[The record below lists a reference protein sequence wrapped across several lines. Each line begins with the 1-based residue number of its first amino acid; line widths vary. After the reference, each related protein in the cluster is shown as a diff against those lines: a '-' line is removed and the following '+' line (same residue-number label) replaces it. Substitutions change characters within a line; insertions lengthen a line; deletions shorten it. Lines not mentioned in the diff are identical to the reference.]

1 MDEKQARK
9 QIVDTGIALLKTG
22 LVARTWGNVS
32 ARLDSGR
39 FLITPSG
46 LDYNTMDEEDIVL
59 MDIAGDEWSGKH
71 RPSGEKGVH
80 KAAYSIYDDVN
91 FVIHTHQTY
100 ATAIG
105 LAGYETL
112 DISEDER
119 RRLGGIAAAGY
130 GLPGTRK
137 LTGIVRG
144 ALKSGAKT
152 ILMKHH
158 GTLICGES
166 MEDALQKA
174 QLLEKICRRNCRGL
188 QNPQVQP
195 RFIEAGMRLAE
206 ELRKEY
212 PYSDMLQ
219 TPEAVAVS
227 ESGEALIA
235 QIDDMAQMTGYKA
248 PSVQDSRSV
257 AHALK
262 KRDAVIVTG
271 LGIAVR
277 AGRPDDL
284 EALMILMQ
292 KAAVVKLHTE
302 ALQKKTVLRRGEA
315 ALMHRMYKKKY
326 SKQKERKEEVNRTD
340 R

>member
-9 QIVDTGIALLKTG
+9 QIVDTGIALLQTG

-32 ARLDSGR
+32 ARRDGGR

-46 LDYNTMDEEDIVL
+46 LDYNTMEEDDIVL
-59 MDIAGDEWSGKH
+59 MDISGDEWSGKH

-80 KAAYSIYDDVN
+80 KAAYSVYDDVS

-100 ATAIG
+100 AAAIG
-105 LAGYETL
+105 LAGFEEL

-119 RRLGGIAAAGY
+119 QRLGGIAAAGY
-130 GLPGTRK
+130 GLPGSKK
-137 LTGIVRG
+137 LTGTVRG
-144 ALKSGAKT
+144 ALESGAKT
-152 ILMKHH
+152 VLMKHH
-158 GTLICGES
+158 GALICGES
-166 MEDALQKA
+166 MDDAMQKA
-174 QLLEKICRRNCRGL
+174 QLLEEICRRNCRGQQGRQVRTQIIETGRKLAGKL
-188 QNPQVQP
+188 Q
-195 RFIEAGMRLAE
+195 E
-206 ELRKEY
+206 EY

-227 ESGEALIA
+227 ESGEALTA
-235 QIDDMAQMTGYKA
+235 QLDDMAQMTGYKA
-248 PSVQDSRSV
+248 PAVQDSRRV

-262 KRDAVIVTG
+262 AHGAVIVTG

-277 AGRPDDL
+277 AGSRDDF

-302 ALQKKTVLRRGEA
+302 ALHKKAALGRGES
-315 ALMHRMYKKKY
+315 ALMNLRYRKKY
-326 SKQKERKEEVNRTD
+326 SKQKDRKGLVK
-340 R
+340 